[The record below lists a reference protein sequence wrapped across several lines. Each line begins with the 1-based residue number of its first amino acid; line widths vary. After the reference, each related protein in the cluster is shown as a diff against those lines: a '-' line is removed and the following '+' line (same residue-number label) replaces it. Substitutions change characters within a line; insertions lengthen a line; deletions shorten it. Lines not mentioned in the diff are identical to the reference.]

1 MSHILLPTEDGVSVA
16 LHRLT
21 PPSRPAGPPLL
32 LVHGAFA
39 SRTVWLRGGSRGK
52 GLATFLADQG
62 HDVWLG
68 EWRSHGAATREP
80 RSRTWHFEDTILFDA
95 PALVGG
101 VRAATDGKRPVWIGH
116 SVSGAIGLA
125 YLARAPEAL
134 SGIVTLGTPG
144 PVLGPLRRAF
154 ALLIIGMCRAM
165 GRFPARALRFGSED
179 EAALV
184 LAEWMEWNV
193 RGCWL
198 GRDGTD
204 YLARLGSMRAP
215 LLSVAGAGDQLFA
228 PAAACRDL
236 YERAGAAAKRFA
248 VVGPH
253 LSHRGLLLDGAAD
266 EQCWPMVAD
275 WIGRLAAPAAPRL
288 GMAS

>member
-1 MSHILLPTEDGVSVA
+1 VSHVLVPTQDGASVA

-21 PPSRPAGPPLL
+21 PPSHPEGPPVL
-32 LVHGAFA
+32 LVHGAFT
-39 SRTVWLRGGSRGK
+39 SRTVWLRGGSKGK
-52 GLATFLADQG
+52 GLATYLADRG

-80 RSRTWHFEDTILFDA
+80 HARTWHFEDTIRFDA
-95 PALVGG
+95 PALVRG
-101 VRAATDGKRPVWIGH
+101 VREATDGRPPVWVGH

-125 YLARAPEAL
+125 YLAGAPEAL

-144 PVLGPLRRAF
+144 PVMRPLRRGF
-154 ALLIIGMCRAM
+154 ALLIIGICRVM

-184 LAEWMEWNV
+184 LAEWMGWNV
-193 RGCWL
+193 RGRWV

-204 YLARLGSMRAP
+204 YLARLHSMRAP
-215 LLSVAGAGDQLFA
+215 LLAVAGAADRLLA
-228 PAAACRDL
+228 PVAACRDL
-236 YERAGAAAKRFA
+236 YERLGTTTKRFA

-266 EQCWPMVAD
+266 EQCWPLVAD
-275 WIGRLAAPAAPRL
+275 WIERLPAPAAPRL
-288 GMAS
+288 GIAS